1 MDGKN
6 TTKNVVAGI
15 ICLVLGVLFLVFREQ
30 VFGLI
35 TGILRWGIAGLLWL
49 AAVFNIIAFAKDQKK
64 TANLVIGIILI
75 IGGILLVAMPSLIS
89 WVVFLIIGV
98 FLLLDGFF
106 KIKKA
111 ITYFKAKA
119 KGAAIPLCFGIL
131 NIVLGVLAIFYR
143 VQIERIGQTI
153 TAVIV
158 VIAGII
164 LLVYGIH
171 CLISG
176 VSESKN

>member
-1 MDGKN
+1 MESKNTGKN
-6 TTKNVVAGI
+6 IVVGI
-15 ICLVLGVLFLVFREQ
+15 ICLVLGVLFLIFREQ
-30 VFGLI
+30 IFSLI

-64 TANLVIGIILI
+64 TGNLIIGIVLI
-75 IGGILLVAMPSLIS
+75 IGGILLVAMSGLIS
-89 WVVFLIIGV
+89 WVVSLIIGV
-98 FLLLDGFF
+98 FLILDGFF

-111 ITYFKAKA
+111 LTYFKAKA

-131 NIVLGVLAIFYR
+131 NIVIGVLAIFYR
-143 VQIERIGQTI
+143 VQLERIGQEI

-158 VIAGII
+158 VIAGIV
-164 LLVYGIH
+164 LLVYGIQ

-176 VSESKN
+176 VSDSKN